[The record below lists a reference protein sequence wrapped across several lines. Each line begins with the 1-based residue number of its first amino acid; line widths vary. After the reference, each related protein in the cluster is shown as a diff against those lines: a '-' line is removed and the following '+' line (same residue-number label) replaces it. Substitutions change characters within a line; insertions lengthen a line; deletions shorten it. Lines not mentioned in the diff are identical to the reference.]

1 MKGDTILE
9 SLLEKKKM
17 YMDEQTLIKGR
28 PNQKK
33 EKNMK

>member
-1 MKGDTILE
+1 
-9 SLLEKKKM
+9 M

-33 EKNMK
+33 EKNMKWSDEMYRLWSC